1 MMKPEETIKVS
12 VLMLTYNQ
20 ERYIDEAIR
29 SVMLQETDFR
39 FELVIGNDASTDR
52 TDAICR
58 KWRDAYPQQIRLFS
72 RERNLGLIGNFLQ
85 TYANCRGKYVAIC
98 EGDDF
103 WIDRHKLQIQA
114 DFLDAHPDCST
125 CFHRVINYF
134 EDNGTKS
141 LSNGGGQKTD
151 TCLTDLARS
160 NYITNVSAV
169 FRKGLFGDFPDWF
182 AQVSTYDYALHMLN
196 AQYGDIHYINRPM
209 AVYRQHGKAIWS
221 MTGMDRKLDTALT
234 VRELLV
240 AHFEQVQ
247 RTEVCDALRNAHTQ
261 ICLNLIRY
269 YRQVSAAESKI
280 REAEERLLRYRPE
293 WSRQELA
300 AKEIPLKPTA
310 RERVM
315 RVLKKVRGMVSLFIP
330 LPRIKER

>member
-85 TYANCRGKYVAIC
+85 TYANCRGMYVAIC

-160 NYITNVSAV
+160 NYITYVSAV

-221 MTGMDRKLDTALT
+221 MTGMD
-234 VRELLV
+234 
-240 AHFEQVQ
+240 
-247 RTEVCDALRNAHTQ
+247 
-261 ICLNLIRY
+261 
-269 YRQVSAAESKI
+269 SARRFAMPC
-280 REAEERLLRYRPE
+280 AM
-293 WSRQELA
+293 
-300 AKEIPLKPTA
+300 PTRRFA
-310 RERVM
+310 
-315 RVLKKVRGMVSLFIP
+315 
-330 LPRIKER
+330 